1 MNTMPRLY
9 KKNQPIIIMKSKLK
23 LAIALIAFLLVAA
36 VAQTPPPS
44 SPQPPP
50 ARQFAGP
57 PSPEKPSQVPLTFL
71 GVETSPVPAV
81 VSEQLGLTKGLG
93 LVVDYVVPNS
103 PAAAAG
109 LQPNDILKMLNDQIL
124 VEPAQLR
131 KLLQTFPEG
140 AEVTLTLLRG
150 GHEQKVTAKLAKKQM
165 PQRHWWSDE
174 HDWPL
179 NFDENGDFG
188 EQMRAMKQQL
198 REQLGNAVDVVREE
212 AIKAGDRARR
222 ARDEARRAGSR
233 LKIVTDANGE
243 LRTTKIDLGGAEIV
257 FRDDKGEM
265 KLQTVNGR
273 KLLTAR
279 DPQGNLIFSGPV
291 ESEEDLR
298 KVPPDVRQRYEKFK
312 QDELPAVELPQD
324 VDEQN
329 VSRAGNARG
338 NELKLPATSFSLLFD
353 KREWLL

>member
-1 MNTMPRLY
+1 
-9 KKNQPIIIMKSKLK
+9 MKSKLK

-57 PSPEKPSQVPLTFL
+57 PSAEKPSQVPLTFL

-198 REQLGNAVDVVREE
+198 REQLGNAVDVVREA
-212 AIKAGDRARR
+212 AIKAGDR
-222 ARDEARRAGSR
+222 ARRAGSR

-279 DPQGNLIFSGPV
+279 DPRGNLIFSGPV
-291 ESEEDLR
+291 ETEEDLQ
-298 KVPPDVRQRYEKFK
+298 KLPAAVRQRYEKFK

-329 VSRAGNARG
+329 VSGADHAGG
-338 NELKLPATSFSLLFD
+338 KELKLPPTSFSLVFH
-353 KREWLL
+353 KPERLL

>member
-1 MNTMPRLY
+1 M
-9 KKNQPIIIMKSKLK
+9 IIMKSKLNP
-23 LAIALIAFLLVAA
+23 AIAVIALLPAA
-36 VAQTPPPS
+36 AIAQTPPPS
-44 SPQPPP
+44 SPEPPP
-50 ARQFAGP
+50 AQQFSGP
-57 PSPEKPSQVPLTFL
+57 PGHEKPSQVSLTFL

-109 LQPNDILKMLNDQIL
+109 LQPNDILRMLNDQIL

-131 KLLQTFPEG
+131 KLLQTFSEG
-140 AEVTLTLLRG
+140 AEVTLTFLRKG
-150 GHEQKVTAKLAKKQM
+150 QEQKVTAKLAKKQM
-165 PQRHWWSDE
+165 SQRHWWSDE

-179 NFDENGDFG
+179 NFDEHGDFG

-198 REQLGNAVDVVREE
+198 REQLGNAVDVMREA

-222 ARDEARRAGSR
+222 ARDDARRAGSR

-243 LRTTKIDLGGAEIV
+243 FRTTKIDLGGAEIV

-265 KLQTVNGR
+265 KLQTVNGK

-279 DPQGNLIFSGPV
+279 DPRGNLIFSGPV
-291 ESEEDLR
+291 ETEEDLQ
-298 KVPPDVRQRYEKFK
+298 KLPAAVRQRYEKFK

-329 VSRAGNARG
+329 VSGADHAGG
-338 NELKLPATSFSLLFD
+338 KELKLPPTSFSLVFH
-353 KREWLL
+353 KPERLL